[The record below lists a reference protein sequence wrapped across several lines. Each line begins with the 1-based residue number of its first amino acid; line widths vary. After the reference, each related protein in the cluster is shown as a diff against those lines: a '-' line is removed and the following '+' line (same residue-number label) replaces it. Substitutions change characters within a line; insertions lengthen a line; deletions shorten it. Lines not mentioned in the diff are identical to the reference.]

1 MCNRFNAR
9 LFAREGAQV
18 VMADIAAEAGEET
31 AQLAG
36 YGASFVHTL
45 PRHEAVLSVLGGT
58 LSGFRRRCPL
68 TQGSSVLATVGFAM
82 ESRLNSK
89 TTLIRLAFCQHGR
102 HNCQQS
108 NDSP

>member
-1 MCNRFNAR
+1 MARSLAKLAETQSFDQPKVGAPARGCRSQSRGLERIVRNR
-9 LFAREGAQV
+9 V
-18 VMADIAAEAGEET
+18 
-31 AQLAG
+31 
-36 YGASFVHTL
+36 
-45 PRHEAVLSVLGGT
+45 AVGDVWWT
-58 LSGFRRRCPL
+58 V